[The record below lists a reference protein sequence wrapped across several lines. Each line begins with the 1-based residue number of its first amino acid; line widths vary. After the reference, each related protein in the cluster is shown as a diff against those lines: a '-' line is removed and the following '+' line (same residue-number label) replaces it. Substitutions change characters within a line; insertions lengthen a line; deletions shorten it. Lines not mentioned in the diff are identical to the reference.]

1 MGVYKMDLSE
11 LFWNAGLEELKQ
23 GWVLSADKYVCLVC
37 GEAFEEG
44 AVYPHGQTLYE
55 ARKAVR
61 LHLAGQHGSMLGYL
75 LGLDKKATGLTE
87 LQREL
92 LRSFAAGESDAE
104 IVRRAGSGSA
114 STIRNHRFALKEKA
128 KQAKLF
134 LAIME
139 LLDAGAEAGPRFVP
153 VHRTATQVD
162 ERYAITEDEYASLIA
177 KYLPNGPGGPLT
189 GFPRKEK
196 RKVALL
202 RHISGFFKKGRTY
215 TEQEVN
221 EVLKPFLKDDYVT
234 LRRYL
239 IEYGY
244 LDRKDDGS
252 AYWVKQ

>member
-1 MGVYKMDLSE
+1 MDLSE
-11 LFWNAGLEELKQ
+11 LFWNAHLDTLKQ
-23 GWVLSADKYVCLVC
+23 GWELSGGQYVCLVC
-37 GEAFEEG
+37 GEAFEDG
-44 AVYPHGQTLYE
+44 AVYPHGERLYE
-55 ARKAVR
+55 ARKAVQ
-61 LHLAGQHGSMLGYL
+61 LHQADRHGSMLHYL
-75 LGLDKKATGLTE
+75 LGLDKKATGLTD
-87 LQREL
+87 LQRDL
-92 LRSFAAGESDAE
+92 LRSFAAGETDAE

-139 LLDAGAEAGPRFVP
+139 LMDEGASAGPKFVP

-162 ERYAITEDEYASLIA
+162 ERYAITEDEYAALLA
-177 KYLPNGPGGPLT
+177 KYMPDGPEGPLT

-202 RHISGFFKKGRTY
+202 RHISTFFEQGRTY
-215 TEQEVN
+215 KEKEVN
-221 EVLKPFLKDDYVT
+221 EVLKRFLADDYVT

-252 AYWVKQ
+252 AYWVKL